1 MAMNRPHRSR
11 ITIKDVA
18 RACGVSHQTVSRVLN
33 DRVDVSRA
41 TREKILAVI
50 EQMGFQPSAFAR
62 GMRQQSTTVGII
74 LSGLEHKGIS
84 ICLQGITQEAELH
97 GLNLI
102 LKELPSFNSL
112 ELKPLIQ
119 SLIAHQVMGIIY
131 AAPEV
136 GGNWAKV
143 QAKLPPFCPPM
154 IFLKGSPSSAPIT
167 ISIDN
172 YQGAFQITQHLI
184 KKGYRHI
191 AHISGPR
198 DWFEAQERKRGW
210 TQALADAGMKVQD
223 NHWAEG
229 TWDSD
234 SGLKAFERI
243 YARYPEMDAVFAA
256 NDQMALA
263 VLNAAWAHGIQVPE
277 ELGVAGFDNISESAY
292 FIPPLTTVR
301 QDLIK
306 LGALAVQKVLRL
318 RDPKLNA
325 AEEND
330 HMTIPTELIIRQSTQ
345 RR

>member
-1 MAMNRPHRSR
+1 MSPSRPSK

-18 RACGVSHQTVSRVLN
+18 RACGVSNQTVSRVIN
-33 DRVDVSRA
+33 ERSDVSRA
-41 TREKILAVI
+41 TREKVLAAI
-50 EQMGFQPSAFAR
+50 DQMGFQPSAFAR
-62 GMRQQSTTVGII
+62 GMRQQSTTIGVI
-74 LSGLEHKGIS
+74 LAGLEHKGIS
-84 ICLQGITQEAELH
+84 ICLQGITQEAERH

-112 ELKPLIQ
+112 ELTHPLIQ

-136 GGNWAKV
+136 RGNWAKV

-154 IFLKGSPSSAPIT
+154 IFLKGSPASAPIT

-172 YQGAFQITQHLI
+172 CQGAFQITQHLI

-191 AHISGPR
+191 AHISGPL

-210 TQALADAGMKVQD
+210 TRALDEAGITVQD

-229 TWDSD
+229 SWDSD
-234 SGLKAFERI
+234 SGLRAFERI
-243 YARYPEMDAVFAA
+243 FARYPEMDAVFAA

-263 VLNAAWAHGIQVPE
+263 VLNAAWAHGIRVPE
-277 ELGVAGFDNISESAY
+277 ELGVAGFDNITESAY

-318 RDPKLNA
+318 RDPASDASEN
-325 AEEND
+325 ND
-330 HMTIPTELIIRQSTQ
+330 HITIPTELIIRQSTQ
-345 RR
+345 LR

>member
-1 MAMNRPHRSR
+1 MVMNPSQRSK
-11 ITIKDVA
+11 ITIKDVSS
-18 RACGVSHQTVSRVLN
+18 ACGVSNQTVSRVLN
-33 DRVDVSRA
+33 NRADVSRE
-41 TREKILAVI
+41 TREKVLATI

-62 GMRQQSTTVGII
+62 GMRQQSTTLGII
-74 LSGLEHKGIS
+74 LAGLEHKGIS
-84 ICLQGITQEAELH
+84 ICLQGITQEAERH

-112 ELKPLIQ
+112 EMNPLIQ

-143 QAKLPPFCPPM
+143 QAKLPSFCPPM
-154 IFLKGSPSSAPIT
+154 IFLKGSASSAPIT
-167 ISIDN
+167 ISINN

-191 AHISGPR
+191 AHISGPL

-210 TQALADAGMKVQD
+210 TQALADAGMTVQD
-223 NHWAEG
+223 NQWAEG

-234 SGLKAFERI
+234 SGIRAFERI
-243 YARYPEMDAVFAA
+243 FARYSEMDAVFAA

-263 VLNAAWAHGIQVPE
+263 VLNAAWAHGIRVPE
-277 ELGVAGFDNISESAY
+277 ELGVAGFDNISESAF

-301 QDLIK
+301 QDLIR
-306 LGALAVQKVLRL
+306 LGALAVQKVLEL
-318 RDPKLNA
+318 KDPQSNA
-325 AEEND
+325 TENND
-330 HMTIPTELIIRQSTQ
+330 HTTIPTELIIRQSTQ